1 MRELSRQV
9 WHRRR
14 SKTRPTAMRQWS
26 RGINK
31 ETPALSGERRP
42 GDAISGGAD
51 FIVPESCIFVKR
63 YF

>member
-1 MRELSRQV
+1 MTPNAWQDPPNCDV
-9 WHRRR
+9 AVVPGH
-14 SKTRPTAMRQWS
+14 
-26 RGINK
+26 NK

-51 FIVPESCIFVKR
+51 FIVPESCTFVKR

>member
-1 MRELSRQV
+1 MICRVKYGTEDHQDLP
-9 WHRRR
+9 HCCIGND
-14 SKTRPTAMRQWS
+14 PGA
-26 RGINK
+26 K

-51 FIVPESCIFVKR
+51 LIVPESCTFVKR